1 MIVIDFNQVA
11 ISNMMAEL
19 GGRSDVEVNLP
30 LIRHMIINSIRS
42 YKRKFGE
49 EFGNIV
55 IACDNRHYWR
65 RQYFPNYKAN
75 RKKSRQD
82 SGFDWTSIFE
92 ALHQVRAE
100 LSEHFPYP
108 VIDVDGAEA
117 DDVIATLAEYS
128 QTSDTTGLLPS
139 AEPFLIL
146 SGDHDFQQLQK
157 WSNVKQYAPIQ
168 KKWVKIAESPEAVLM
183 EHIIRGDKGDG
194 VPNIFSSDDVF
205 VTGGRQRPIRN
216 NLVEEWKYMS
226 PEQFITSDDLWRNY
240 QRNRELVDLSRIP
253 EEIKINI
260 INNYEKQKSQRAV
273 AISSLLDYFIANKMK
288 QMIELV
294 DEF

>member
-19 GGRSDVEVNLP
+19 GGRTDVEVNLP

-42 YKRKFGE
+42 YKKKFGD
-49 EFGNIV
+49 EFGDIV

-65 RQYFPNYKAN
+65 RQYFPHYKAN
-75 RKKSRQD
+75 RKKSRAD
-82 SGFDWTSIFE
+82 SGFDWNSIFE
-92 ALHQVRAE
+92 ALHQIRSE
-100 LSEHFPYP
+100 LDEHFPYP

-128 QTSDTTGLLPS
+128 QESNTDGLIPD
-139 AEPFLIL
+139 AEPFLVL
-146 SGDHDFQQLQK
+146 SGDHDFEQLQK
-157 WSNVKQYAPIQ
+157 YRNVKQFAPVQ
-168 KKWVKIAESPEAVLM
+168 KKWVKLTDKPEVVLM

-194 VPNIFSSDDVF
+194 VPNMFSADDVF
-205 VTGGRQRPIRN
+205 VTGGRQRPMKKA
-216 NLVEEWKYMS
+216 LVAEWKHMQ
-226 PEQFITSDDLWRNY
+226 PEQFITSDELWRNF

-253 EEIKINI
+253 EEIKENI
-260 INNYEKQKSQRAV
+260 IHSYEAQKHGDRSG
-273 AISSLLDYFIANKMK
+273 LLNYFIANRMK
-288 QMIELV
+288 NLIELV

>member
-1 MIVIDFNQVA
+1 MIVVDFNQVA

-19 GGRSDVEVNLP
+19 GGRRDVEVNLP

-42 YKRKFGE
+42 YKRKFGA
-49 EFGNIV
+49 EFGEIV

-65 RQYFPNYKAN
+65 RQFFPNYKAN
-75 RKKSRQD
+75 RKKSRAD
-82 SGFDWTSIFE
+82 SGFDWNSIFE

-128 QTSDTTGLLPS
+128 QTSNTDGLLPS

-146 SGDHDFQQLQK
+146 SGDHDFEQLQK
-157 WSNVKQYAPIQ
+157 WSNVKQYAPVQ
-168 KKWVKIAESPEAVLM
+168 KKFVKLTESPEAVLM
-183 EHIIRGDKGDG
+183 EHIIMGDKGDG
-194 VPNIFSSDDVF
+194 VPNILSDDDTF
-205 VTGGRQRPIRN
+205 VTGSRQRPMKKDK
-216 NLVEEWKYMS
+216 VAEWKYQK
-226 PEQFITSDDLWRNY
+226 PEDFITSDEMWRNF

-253 EEIKINI
+253 EDIKEAIVDS
-260 INNYEKQKSQRAV
+260 YEKQRGGDRSG
-273 AISSLLDYFIANKMK
+273 LLNYFIANRMK
-288 QMIELV
+288 QMIELI

>member
-19 GGRSDVEVNLP
+19 GGRTDVEVNLP

-42 YKRKFGE
+42 YKKKFGE
-49 EFGNIV
+49 EFGEIV

-65 RQYFPNYKAN
+65 RQYFPHYKAN
-75 RKKSRQD
+75 RKKSRAD
-82 SGFDWTSIFE
+82 SGFDWNSIFE

-100 LSEHFPYP
+100 LDEHFPYP

-128 QTSDTTGLLPS
+128 QTSNTEGLLPD
-139 AEPFLIL
+139 AEPFLVL
-146 SGDHDFQQLQK
+146 SGDHDFEQLQK
-157 WSNVKQYAPIQ
+157 WKNVKQFAPVQ
-168 KKWVKIAESPEAVLM
+168 KKWVKLTEPPEAVLM

-194 VPNIFSSDDVF
+194 VPNMFSADDVF
-205 VTGGRQRPIRN
+205 VTGGRQRPIKN
-216 NLVEEWKYMS
+216 DKVAEWKYQL
-226 PEQFITSDDLWRNY
+226 PEQFITSDELWRNF

-253 EEIKINI
+253 EEIKQNI
-260 INNYEKQKSQRAV
+260 IHSYESQKTGSR
-273 AISSLLDYFIANKMK
+273 SGLLNYFIANRMK

>member
-1 MIVIDFNQVA
+1 MIVVDYNQTA
-11 ISNMMAEL
+11 ISSLMAEL
-19 GGRSDVEVNLP
+19 GGRRDVEVNIP
-30 LIRHMIINSIRS
+30 LVRHMIINSIRS
-42 YKRKFGE
+42 YKKKFGE
-49 EFGNIV
+49 QFGEIV

-75 RKKSRQD
+75 RKKSRDD
-82 SGFDWTSIFE
+82 SGFDWNSIFE
-92 ALHQVRAE
+92 ALHLVRSE
-100 LSEHFPYP
+100 LQESFPYP

-128 QTSDTTGLLPS
+128 QTSNTDGLLPS

-146 SGDHDFQQLQK
+146 SSDHDFKQLHK

-168 KKWVKIAESPEAVLM
+168 KKWVKCNEDPSIVLM

-205 VTGGRQRPIRN
+205 VTGSRQRPIRKDK
-216 NLVEEWKYMS
+216 VEEWKKQQ
-226 PEQFITSDDLWRNY
+226 PEQFITNDDMWRNY

-253 EEIKINI
+253 DEIKENI
-260 INNYEKQKSQRAV
+260 IDCYEKQKGRDRSG
-273 AISSLLDYFIANKMK
+273 LLNYFIANRMK
-288 QMIELV
+288 QMIEVV